1 MPAANTY
8 SPVAD
13 LIAQGGTPPTW
24 AHAND
29 RQRLLER
36 KFGAHLRLADLEPA
50 LGL

>member
-1 MPAANTY
+1 MPAASTY

-24 AHAND
+24 AHANG

-36 KFGAHLRLADLEPA
+36 KFDVHPRLADLEPT